1 MDVIETN
8 LVVIGSGPAG
18 YAAAFRAMDLGVQ
31 TILVERYANLGGVCL
46 NVGCIPSKAYLSVAE
61 TLHDASHMDSKGV
74 DIQAGDVDAKQCHA
88 MKQSIVEKLS
98 GGLGMLAKKRR
109 VQTLTGT
116 AQFVD
121 ANTLRVDMES
131 DEQII
136 KFKHAIIATGSLPNR
151 LPFLPEDE
159 RIFDSTGALE
169 LKRTDGHLVIIGGGI
184 IGCEMATIYRAMGSE
199 VSVLEIADEVM
210 MGAEPNHA
218 KICREQMEKQGITFH
233 TGVQIDS
240 VEANS
245 EGLTVMMGGESL
257 TCDQILYSVGRK
269 PNGIAIAAENAG
281 VSVDER
287 GFIPVDEYMRTNQE
301 HIYAV
306 GDVALTPF
314 DNQMLAHRSTAHGH
328 IAAEI
333 IAGHNIRYDIRAIPS
348 VAYTD
353 PEAAWVGVT
362 GSEAKEKKLKVGKFP
377 WMASGRSLATGQGI
391 GETRVYADPETERIM
406 GASIVGRHAGE
417 IIGVFCL
424 AIEMGATL
432 TDLALTV
439 MPHPTLVETTSLA
452 CEEALG
458 TITDL

>member
-1 MDVIETN
+1 M
-8 LVVIGSGPAG
+8 
-18 YAAAFRAMDLGVQ
+18 RA
-31 TILVERYANLGGVCL
+31 
-46 NVGCIPSKAYLSVAE
+46 
-61 TLHDASHMDSKGV
+61 
-74 DIQAGDVDAKQCHA
+74 
-88 MKQSIVEKLS
+88 
-98 GGLGMLAKKRR
+98 
-109 VQTLTGT
+109 
-116 AQFVD
+116 
-121 ANTLRVDMES
+121 
-131 DEQII
+131 
-136 KFKHAIIATGSLPNR
+136 
-151 LPFLPEDE
+151 
-159 RIFDSTGALE
+159 
-169 LKRTDGHLVIIGGGI
+169 
-184 IGCEMATIYRAMGSE
+184 
-199 VSVLEIADEVM
+199 
-210 MGAEPNHA
+210 
-218 KICREQMEKQGITFH
+218 
-233 TGVQIDS
+233 
-240 VEANS
+240 
-245 EGLTVMMGGESL
+245 
-257 TCDQILYSVGRK
+257 
-269 PNGIAIAAENAG
+269 
-281 VSVDER
+281 
-287 GFIPVDEYMRTNQE
+287 NQE

-362 GSEAKEKKLKVGKFP
+362 GNDAKDKKLKVGKFP